1 MSVAI
6 VPTIRVAEAT
16 RVLEEIY
23 TKEDPIGAKFALKHA
38 DKVRVSVDTRSGQLH
53 EYETFGWGKL
63 VERSRLRFVKFV
75 SRFEFLGKFLLIRYS
90 KMSRDIK
97 RLRASHQALEII
109 YTYAWKKTKGS
120 NMLDRVVTHL
130 NQRFFISNCKA
141 VRNRLK
147 LVRNEVKRAIL
158 ALGRNFGKKEIT
170 IVSLGAGSARAIIE
184 VLAELMWLHYPL
196 RFTVILV
203 DISKSALRYSER
215 LAEEFGIADS
225 VNWIRVC
232 GLLEEFIKNTH
243 DHRPDIIEMVG
254 VMDYFDKIAS
264 LDAISQIY
272 DILNPQGT
280 LITCNVRD
288 NPEKLFLDRVLEWP
302 MTYREPEEL
311 AEIMLSSGFDGQDVD
326 IIYEPLLIHG
336 VVVARKVP
344 RLIKT
349 KAY

>member
-1 MSVAI
+1 MSS
-6 VPTIRVAEAT
+6 PTAT
-16 RVLEEIY
+16 LNINTVQRFEQWLHVVGTLDY
-23 TKEDPIGAKFALKHA
+23 YCDYKDAKIKISIDA
-38 DKVRVSVDTRSGQLH
+38 DSDQLGQP
-53 EYETFGWGKL
+53 YETLGFLGKL
-63 VERSRLRFVKFV
+63 VECPRLLFINFI
-75 SRFEFLGKFLLIRYS
+75 SFYEFLGRFLFVQHS
-90 KMSRDIK
+90 KMGRNIK
-97 RLRASHQALEII
+97 QFRASHQALEII
-109 YTYAWKKTKGS
+109 YTYAWKKTKGKGIIDRLLTHILLNFS
-120 NMLDRVVTHL
+120 NGR
-130 NQRFFISNCKA
+130 A

-147 LVRNEVKRAIL
+147 LVKNEVKRA
-158 ALGRNFGKKEIT
+158 ALSLNRNFGKKEIT
-170 IVSLGAGSARAIIE
+170 IMSLGAGSARAIIE
-184 VLAELMWLHYPL
+184 VLAELKAFHYPI

-203 DISKSALRYSER
+203 DISKNALRYSER
-215 LAEEFGIADS
+215 LAEEYGIADS
-225 VNWIRVC
+225 VNWIREC
-232 GLLEEFIKNTH
+232 GLLEEFIQNTH
-243 DHRPDIIEMVG
+243 EHQPDIIEMVG

-311 AEIMLSSGFDGQDVD
+311 AEIMLSSGFDSQDVD